1 MSLPPGTRLGPY
13 ELTGQIGAGGM
24 GEVYRAHDTNLRRDV
39 AVKVL
44 PASVS
49 ADAERLAR
57 FRREAQV
64 LATLNHP
71 NIAAIY
77 GIEESGTAPAL
88 VMELVEGEDLST
100 AIARASRADGPVSG
114 SQSGRHL
121 RGIPLEDA
129 LPIAR
134 QIVDALG
141 AAHAQGVIH
150 RDLKP
155 ANIKLKGTS
164 VDLAGATVKVLD
176 FGLAKLADPGAI
188 RSGSSD
194 IDPANSPTITSP
206 AMTAMGMILG
216 TAAYMAPEQARGRVV
231 DKRADIWAFGCVLY
245 EMLTGRRA
253 FEGDDVSDTLA
264 TILKSDPDWTALP
277 AGTPLAIRRLLRRCL
292 TKDPA
297 RRLADIADARLD
309 LDDPATSSG
318 DETNAAP
325 AVEPFIRRRWI
336 ERIGL
341 LVAGIAVAAI
351 GLGPW
356 VVSHLRETPPA
367 PLPTLRVPL
376 LPPEGLRVEPGFV
389 ISPDG
394 RYVAFR
400 ASRRGEQVRLWI
412 RDLATMDVRVVA
424 GTDDAFVPVWS
435 PDSRSVAYADLSGI
449 KLVDVAAGS
458 VRMLI
463 DRAGPSIAWAP
474 DGTIVFNRAAA
485 PGAAGEILWRLPLT
499 GGEPVALTTL
509 DTGAGDTDHA
519 VQQFLPDG
527 RRFLFTAAPGN
538 RLYVG
543 HLDGTSPTLLA
554 EQIWQ
559 PSYAAPGYL
568 LYLREGTLFVQRF
581 DTEIG
586 LLVGE
591 PAPFIG
597 QVSALFSV
605 GKGDFSVSNN
615 GVLIYTQGTAARGGL
630 PVWVDR
636 QGRESPVP
644 GLAASQALEFPRISP
659 DGRRVAFVSSGD
671 LWIGDLGGRPPIRLT
686 FDGARAPVFTPLW
699 TPDGQRLVIE
709 RGGSEPGL
717 WSVAADGRDATPERV
732 LTDGHHHAHA
742 WSADGRELIAAR
754 LSGAESDIVAL
765 PYPTPGESRSVV
777 ATPAWEGVAGLSM
790 SPDGRWLAYAANPTG
805 RMEIYVRPY
814 SGSGAAVRVSPDGG
828 TEPEWSRDGR
838 ELFYRER
845 ERLLSAR
852 VTRSGS
858 DNDIQFDLPI
868 VLFESDYVR
877 GDFYQPPSYDV
888 APDGRF
894 LLLKWPAG
902 SAPGERPPVLFS
914 NWIAEFEREHAAPG
928 Q

>member
-1 MSLPPGTRLGPY
+1 MSLLPGTRLGPY
-13 ELTGQIGAGGM
+13 EITGQIGAGGM
-24 GEVYRAHDTNLRRDV
+24 GEVYSAHDTSLKRDV
-39 AVKVL
+39 AIKVL
-44 PASVS
+44 PASLA
-49 ADAERLAR
+49 ADADRLAR
-57 FRREAQV
+57 FRREAQM
-64 LATLNHP
+64 LAALNHP

-114 SQSGRHL
+114 SQSGRH
-121 RGIPLEDA
+121 RGGFALEDA

-155 ANIKLKGTS
+155 ANIKLKGS
-164 VDLAGATVKVLD
+164 SADLAGATVKVLD
-176 FGLAKLADPGAI
+176 FGLAKLGDPGAI
-188 RSGSSD
+188 RSGIGD
-194 IDPANSPTITSP
+194 VDPANSPTITSP
-206 AMTAMGMILG
+206 AMTAMGMIFG

-277 AGTPLAIRRLLRRCL
+277 AGTPLAINRLLRRCL

-297 RRLADIADARLD
+297 RRLADIADARFE
-309 LDDPATSSG
+309 LDDPGGAPGG
-318 DETNAAP
+318 DTIAAP
-325 AVEPFIRRRWI
+325 AIAPSRRRWS
-336 ERIGL
+336 ERVGL

-351 GLGPW
+351 GLSPW
-356 VVSHLRETPPA
+356 VVAHLREAPPVPVPA
-367 PLPTLRVPL
+367 LRVALVPTD
-376 LPPEGLRVEPGFV
+376 GLRVEPSFA

-394 RYVAFR
+394 RYLAFR
-400 ASRRGEQVRLWI
+400 ASRRGEPLRLWI
-412 RDLATMDVRVVA
+412 RDLTTMEERHLP
-424 GTDDAFVPVWS
+424 GTDNALVPIWS
-435 PDSRSVAYADLSGI
+435 SDSRSIAYADLSGI

-463 DRAGPSIAWAP
+463 DRAGPSVTFAP

-485 PGAAGEILWRLPLT
+485 GGTNASTLWRLPTT
-499 GGEPVALTTL
+499 GGEPVAITTL
-509 DTGAGDTDHA
+509 DASAGDTDHL

-559 PSYAAPGYL
+559 PSYAPPGYL
-568 LYLREGTLFVQRF
+568 LYLRDGTLFVQHF
-581 DTEIG
+581 DTERG
-586 LLVGE
+586 VLVGE
-591 PAPFIG
+591 AAPFVS
-597 QVSALFSV
+597 QVSALFSL
-605 GKGDFSVSNN
+605 GKGDFSVSSN
-615 GVLIYTQGTAARGGL
+615 GVLIYSQGTAARGGL
-630 PVWVDR
+630 PMWVDR
-636 QGRESPVP
+636 QGRETPVT
-644 GLAASQALEFPRISP
+644 GLDAGQPLEFPRISP

-671 LWIGDLGGRPPIRLT
+671 LWIGDVGGRPPIRLT
-686 FDGARAPVFTPLW
+686 LDGIRAPVFTPLW
-699 TPDGQRLVIE
+699 TSDGQRLAFE
-709 RGGSEPGL
+709 RGGPESGL
-717 WSVAADGRDATPERV
+717 WSIAADGSDARQERIA
-732 LTDGHHHAHA
+732 TDGHYHAHA

-754 LSGAESDIVAL
+754 LSNADSDIVTV
-765 PYPTPGESRSVV
+765 PYPVPGESRSVV

-805 RMEIYVRPY
+805 RMEIYVRRYP
-814 SGSGAAVRVSPDGG
+814 GNGAAVRVSPDGG
-828 TEPEWSRDGR
+828 VEPEWSRDGR

-858 DNDIQFDLPI
+858 NNDIQFDLPTL
-868 VLFESDYVR
+868 LFESDYVR
-877 GDFYQPPSYDV
+877 GDLYQPPSYDV

-902 SAPGERPPVLFS
+902 SAPGERPLVVFS
-914 NWIAEFEREHAAPG
+914 NWMAEFEREQRQRA